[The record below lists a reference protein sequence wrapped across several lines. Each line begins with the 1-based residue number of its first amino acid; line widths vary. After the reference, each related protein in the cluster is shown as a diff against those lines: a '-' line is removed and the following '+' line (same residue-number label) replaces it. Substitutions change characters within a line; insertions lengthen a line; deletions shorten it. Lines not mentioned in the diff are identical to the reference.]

1 MTMDRWNKL
10 EAALGAIALLGVSGF
25 VLAIVAGSF

>member
-10 EAALGAIALLGVSGF
+10 EAALGTIAVLGVSGF
-25 VLAIVAGSF
+25 VLAIVAGGF